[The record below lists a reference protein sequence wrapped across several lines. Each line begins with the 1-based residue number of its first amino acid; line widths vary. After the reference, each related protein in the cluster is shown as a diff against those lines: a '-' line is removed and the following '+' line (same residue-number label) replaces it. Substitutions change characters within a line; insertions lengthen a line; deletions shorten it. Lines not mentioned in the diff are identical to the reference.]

1 MSEVA
6 IAFILDWDTEYGAK
20 CLQLP
25 LNALCEWILAVFII
39 YVSGDIAGWLL
50 LLSQMCFMANMVV
63 WYSTKLYCCQSK
75 CIVCIIFIIII
86 DIEWVSWSYSAH
98 FSSADCLACDICA
111 FVLLVVAIILRG
123 FLLSQKKPSLKHR
136 VIIKV
141 CFVRGGK
148 VFECYFL
155 KKTSGITFVL

>member
-1 MSEVA
+1 MSGVV
-6 IAFILDWDTEYGAK
+6 IAFILYWDTEYGGK

-50 LLSQMCFMANMVV
+50 LLSQMCFMANMAV

-75 CIVCIIFIIII
+75 CIVCIIIIIN
-86 DIEWVSWSYSAH
+86 IEWVSCSYSAH
-98 FSSADCLACDICA
+98 FSSAGCPACDICV

-141 CFVRGGK
+141 CFVKGEK
-148 VFECYFL
+148 VSECYFL
-155 KKTSGITFVL
+155 KKTTGITFVL

>member
-1 MSEVA
+1 MSEVVTA
-6 IAFILDWDTEYGAK
+6 SILHWDTEYGGK

-25 LNALCEWILAVFII
+25 LNALCEWILVVFII

-50 LLSQMCFMANMVV
+50 LLSQMCFMANMAV

-75 CIVCIIFIIII
+75 CIVCIIII
-86 DIEWVSWSYSAH
+86 DIEWVSCSYSAH
-98 FSSADCLACDICA
+98 FSSAGCLACDICV

-123 FLLSQKKPSLKHR
+123 FLLSQKKNKFEASSYNQS
-136 VIIKV
+136 VF
-141 CFVRGGK
+141 CARGEK

-155 KKTSGITFVL
+155 KKTSGITLVL